1 MSEDNPRRR
10 KSRFTKGALV
20 RLRKHRYWTEGDPA
34 YCLDQKPSYEEYG
47 VVVTTPVATSAYT
60 NDFLDVM
67 RRPATPFDS
76 VVSRGFKSS
85 DTIQGERIT
94 KMALIH
100 WTKSSIERW
109 HFLEDLEV
117 LSS

>member
-1 MSEDNPRRR
+1 MSEDKPRRR
-10 KSRFTKGALV
+10 KGRFTKGALV
-20 RLRKHRYWTEGDPA
+20 RLRKHKYWTEGYSSGYPE
-34 YCLDQKPSYEEYG
+34 QTPSYEEYG
-47 VVVTTPVATSAYT
+47 VVVTTPVATSTYT

-67 RRPATPFDS
+67 RRPVTPFDS
-76 VVSRGFKSS
+76 IVSRGFKSS
-85 DTIQGERIT
+85 DTIQEERIT

-100 WTKSSIERW
+100 WTKSSVERW

>member
-1 MSEDNPRRR
+1 MSEDKPRRR

-20 RLRKHRYWTEGDPA
+20 RLRKHTHWPDGYSSGNLNQT
-34 YCLDQKPSYEEYG
+34 PSYEEYG
-47 VVVTTPVATSAYT
+47 IVITTPVATSAYT

-67 RRPATPFDS
+67 RRPVTPFDS
-76 VVSRGFKSS
+76 IVSRGFKSS
-85 DTIQGERIT
+85 DTIQEERIT

-100 WTKSSIERW
+100 WTKSSVERW

-117 LSS
+117 LTS